1 MTLALLKSIFLLL
14 LLILVTFS
22 APFPNDLCVETLHA
36 SWTFTRVSCL
46 LVNGSVAVWPWNDS
60 VWVFLQ
66 QIWIFLLV
74 HTRMTGFAICA
85 LRVEVR
91 CSTKAKGQTFPFTEH
106 FIVHFLVIF
115 CTDIAQDINH
125 LFLFFFYLDLYSR
138 KVYLH

>member
-22 APFPNDLCVETLHA
+22 APFPNDLCVETLHT

-46 LVNGSVAVWPWNDS
+46 WVNGSVAVWPWNDS

-74 HTRMTGFAICA
+74 HARMTGFAICA

-91 CSTKAKGQTFPFTEH
+91 CSTKAKGQTFSLHWTFHSALFGYILYRYSTRYKSFV
-106 FIVHFLVIF
+106 FI
-115 CTDIAQDINH
+115 
-125 LFLFFFYLDLYSR
+125 LFSLRFVFM
-138 KVYLH
+138 